1 MKYNLRALVVAATF
15 LASAPANAVGLSW
28 ASVVTFVNTMKDE
41 ASAWSV
47 TTKQT
52 AVSAQQ
58 QNDSRLRSQSL
69 LASAIGAIEMSDRVG
84 KAFLSVDPAV
94 GQPATLLCDAQT
106 EGALRVEALGQR
118 DRDASRLMQSFAS
131 SRVSTQAT
139 ADASAIAQRKSTYC
153 TISEAKG
160 GACKLVAN
168 GMQGWDSNYA
178 GAFSHHT
185 LSPEGELAGYAYV
198 AMLTDK
204 RASAAIDC
212 ASAACQSA
220 AVNQMRLAAMSA
232 MAANSLVGQ
241 VTDRRVPVL
250 TGQ

>member
-1 MKYNLRALVVAATF
+1 MKCKF
-15 LASAPANAVGLSW
+15 LAGVLVLTWAVNSPATAAGLSW
-28 ASVVTFVNTMKDE
+28 ESVVTFLRTMQDE

-47 TTKQT
+47 TTQQT

-58 QNDSRLRSQSL
+58 QNDSRLRAQSL
-69 LASAIGAIEMSDRVG
+69 LATAMGAIGMSERVG
-84 KAFLSVDPAV
+84 KAIVSVDPAV
-94 GQPATLLCDAQT
+94 GQPATLLCAAQT

-118 DRDASRLMQSFAS
+118 DRDAARLMQSFAS
-131 SRVSTQAT
+131 TRVNAQTK
-139 ADASAIAQRKSTYC
+139 ADEASIGLRKSTYC
-153 TISEAKG
+153 TVSEAKG

-178 GAFSHHT
+178 GAFAQRT

-198 AMLTDK
+198 AMLTDN

-212 ASAACQSA
+212 ESAACQSA
-220 AVNQMRLAAMSA
+220 ALSQMRLAAMST